1 MVQNV
6 CNVLQDIKS
15 PFESSTELFN
25 ISSGVVVVKAVTADN
40 LGAKKTGKDAFEK
53 FAEERLV
60 KGVVEFFV

>member
-15 PFESSTELFN
+15 PFETSTELFN
-25 ISSGVVVVKAVTADN
+25 ISSGVVADKAVTADN